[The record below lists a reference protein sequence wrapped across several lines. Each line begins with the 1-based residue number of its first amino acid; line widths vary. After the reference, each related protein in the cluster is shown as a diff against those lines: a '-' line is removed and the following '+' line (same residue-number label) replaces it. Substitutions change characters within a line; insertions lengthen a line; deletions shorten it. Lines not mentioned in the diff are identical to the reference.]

1 MRGGRPPQTATAYSA
16 PAHQEQNAQPQ
27 SRLRTDREP
36 QAHGVLHGPALGESL
51 HEFVFCEL
59 DFAERV
65 HEDAEVDEA
74 SSSTRG
80 LQAAVV
86 PYKKLTFVY

>member
-16 PAHQEQNAQPQ
+16 SAHQEQNAQPQ

-65 HEDAEVDEA
+65 SEYVGVDEA

-80 LQAAVV
+80 LWAAVSV
-86 PYKKLTFVY
+86 SRRL

>member
-36 QAHGVLHGPALGESL
+36 QAHGVLHGPALGEYL
-51 HEFVFCEL
+51 HEFDFCEL

-65 HEDAEVDEA
+65 HNYAEVDEA

-80 LQAAVV
+80 LRAAVSV
-86 PYKKLTFVY
+86 SCRL